1 MIFPSC
7 WPTVNGFS
15 GKQEHHKA
23 DVGPR
28 RSNGRIWPELPIR
41 CGAPFRCFE

>member
-15 GKQEHHKA
+15 GKQEHLLA
-23 DVGPR
+23 DIHRLCSDVR
-28 RSNGRIWPELPIR
+28 NGSHGFASI
-41 CGAPFRCFE
+41 